1 MNDSF
6 NLHVATPLPS
16 LARVKG
22 ALRGTIR
29 VAVIQDQWHGS
40 ISDQVE
46 QLTWAAS
53 IAHDAGAHLIAFSE
67 LTLYPY
73 LCYDPNGP
81 KGSPYQPETLTTGPT
96 ATFAKSIA
104 MTFGMYVVASLYE
117 RTEGSNLGFNTA
129 IVISPTGELILSQRK
144 THLPITA
151 GYSEDKWFLPADN
164 KIATTVDLLGAKL
177 GVPTCWDQW
186 FPELAR
192 LYGLQGTDI
201 VIYPTAI
208 GSEPDFPAFD
218 TAPIWRSTMVG
229 HAISN
234 GLFVIAANRIGVEG
248 PNTFYGTS
256 FIADPY
262 GRILV
267 DAGRDER
274 SVLVADLDLDAK
286 RDWLELFPFFETRRP
301 QFYSPII
308 SEEK

>member
-6 NLHVATPLPS
+6 NLHIATPVPS
-16 LARVKG
+16 PARAKDS
-22 ALRGTIR
+22 LRGTIR
-29 VAVIQDQWHGS
+29 VAAIQDRWHGTVTKQ
-40 ISDQVE
+40 IE
-46 QLTWAAS
+46 QLTEAAS
-53 IAHDAGAHLIAFSE
+53 IAHDAGAQLIAFSE

-73 LCYDPNGP
+73 LCYDPKGP
-81 KGSPYQPETLTTGPT
+81 KGSPYQPETLEAGPT

-104 MTFGMYVVASLYE
+104 MTLEMYVVASLYE
-117 RTEGSNLGFNTA
+117 RAEGSNLGFNTA

-144 THLPITA
+144 THLPITS
-151 GYSEDKWFLPADN
+151 GYSEDKWFLPADS
-164 KIATTVDLLGAKL
+164 KVAGTVDLLGARL

-192 LYGLQGTDI
+192 LYGLQDTDI
-201 VIYPTAI
+201 LIYPTAI
-208 GSEPDFPAFD
+208 GSEPNFPLFD
-218 TAPIWRSTMVG
+218 TASIWRSTMVG

-267 DAGRDER
+267 DARRDER

-286 RDWLELFPFFETRRP
+286 RDWLELFPFFETRKP

>member
-1 MNDSF
+1 VNDSLK
-6 NLHVATPLPS
+6 LHMAIPLQSP
-16 LARVKG
+16 ARAKETV
-22 ALRGTIR
+22 RGTVRI
-29 VAVIQDQWHGS
+29 AAIQDRWHGS
-40 ISDQVE
+40 VSKQIE
-46 QLTWAAS
+46 KLTEAAS
-53 IAHDAGAHLIAFSE
+53 MAHDAGAQLIAFSE

-73 LCYDPNGP
+73 LCFDPKGP
-81 KGSPYQPETLTTGPT
+81 EGSPYQPEELESGTT
-96 ATFAKSIA
+96 AIFARSIA
-104 MTFGMYVVASLYE
+104 RTFNTYVVASLYE
-117 RTEGSNLGFNTA
+117 RTQSSNLGFNTA

-144 THLPITA
+144 THLPITS
-151 GYSEDKWFLPADN
+151 GYSEDKWFLPADS
-164 KIATTVDLLGAKL
+164 KVAGTVDLLGAKL

-234 GLFVIAANRIGVEG
+234 GFFVIAANRFGVEG

-274 SVLVADLDLDAK
+274 SVLVADLDLDSR

-301 QFYSPII
+301 QFYSAI
-308 SEEK
+308 SSK